1 MCAAGEDTKR
11 LSGVCFLLQDG
22 GFLLRMATLDL
33 LQRGLWGCVEW
44 EGVLGLREPP
54 PVDSPLTS
62 QKCLALSPE
71 EAKGREPQRVAL
83 AFPLVRCPEWEGGLR
98 SEEVDFRRM
107 AFQASQNPPRALEV
121 GGERPSHPPTSAL
134 SPGGTDVWGY
144 RTLGTWFLPG
154 APAEAASFR
163 EGLLAGPRLSQRF
176 HWAFSELYTHPQRGQ

>member
-1 MCAAGEDTKR
+1 MCEAGEDTKR

-83 AFPLVRCPEWEGGLR
+83 AFPLVRCPEWEGGL
-98 SEEVDFRRM
+98 
-107 AFQASQNPPRALEV
+107 
-121 GGERPSHPPTSAL
+121 
-134 SPGGTDVWGY
+134 Y
-144 RTLGTWFLPG
+144 RTLR
-154 APAEAASFR
+154 PAKLQEV
-163 EGLLAGPRLSQRF
+163 PVRLIPYFAWNNRRPEEDEDMAVF
-176 HWAFSELYTHPQRGQ
+176 FPVNYR